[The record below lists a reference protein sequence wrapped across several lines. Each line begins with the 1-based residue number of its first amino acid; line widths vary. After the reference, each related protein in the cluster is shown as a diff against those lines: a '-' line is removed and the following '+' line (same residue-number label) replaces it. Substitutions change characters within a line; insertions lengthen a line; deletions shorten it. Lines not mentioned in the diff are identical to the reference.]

1 MSTMYFSQ
9 GFKAK
14 GKKLEPEAPRL
25 AKTAEDAIAAA
36 QRLER
41 IRAGVWAYSADI
53 DIETDT
59 YDEPRELYRAGQLP
73 AGLGEH

>member
-1 MSTMYFSQ
+1 MSTMYFAQ

-14 GKKLEPEAPRL
+14 GKKLEPEAPRS
-25 AKTAEDAIAAA
+25 ARTAEDAIAAA
-36 QRLER
+36 QRLEP

-73 AGLGEH
+73 AGLGE